1 MMPQPIFLK
10 DTLMTKTL
18 LTVAALL
25 VSVSFASAEDKMA
38 CDDAGIMKLEEMA
51 MGMKEPAQ
59 KEAMEMAMKEVE
71 MAKMSMKE
79 KKAEDCMMHMDAAMK
94 ATEMKK

>member
-1 MMPQPIFLK
+1 
-10 DTLMTKTL
+10 MTKTL

-38 CDDAGIMKLEEMA
+38 CDDATIMKLEETA

-59 KEAMEMAMKEVE
+59 KDAMMMAMKEVE
-71 MAKMSMKE
+71 MAKASMKE
-79 KKAEDCMMHMDAAMK
+79 KKTEDCMMHMDAAMK